1 LVGLRVGQSRLFERL
16 LDSDIKADLLIYLH
30 NNPNV
35 TDTVDGYARR
45 THRDAAEIQRAMKDL
60 EELGLVRRVET
71 YAFNAGDDASFQE
84 RIFREIAASR
94 HMAEPA
100 PTPGREMVRTEIE
113 VLDELV
119 PGGIPE
125 SSSILLLTDP
135 GAGREMIAAQFA
147 SETMKRG
154 ESALYITLDN
164 FPDSIRGTVTGLLGE
179 AGGKRGLLA
188 FVDCYSKTVG
198 VESHESFMADPENL
212 SEVSMVLSNA
222 IQRHNPKLIVLD
234 SISTVIRK
242 RQVRA
247 ALEFLHVLVAKA
259 RQSETLSLISMN
271 RKAFHPAIIAAA
283 QEIVDGVIEMKL
295 EDEAGGIGR
304 YLRILQMAGAN
315 HSSAWVAFEVGP
327 AGIQPAKK

>member
-1 LVGLRVGQSRLFERL
+1 
-16 LDSDIKADLLIYLH
+16 
-30 NNPNV
+30 
-35 TDTVDGYARR
+35 
-45 THRDAAEIQRAMKDL
+45 
-60 EELGLVRRVET
+60 
-71 YAFNAGDDASFQE
+71 
-84 RIFREIAASR
+84 
-94 HMAEPA
+94 
-100 PTPGREMVRTEIE
+100 
-113 VLDELV
+113 
-119 PGGIPE
+119 
-125 SSSILLLTDP
+125 
-135 GAGREMIAAQFA
+135 
-147 SETMKRG
+147 
-154 ESALYITLDN
+154 LDN